1 MNQTSL
7 DKTLEAS
14 AIQAHPDFQRIRKAV
29 GSSASSRMRERYEV
43 ILKFAELQSISKV
56 SSELGLDRKTV
67 RKWLSRF
74 QEKGMEGL
82 ADKPRSGRKTVLSDS
97 KQDMIDNVLEKS
109 LTSDSPDEARDV
121 KSIANYLNLPYHP
134 VLRYLKSKGINVGD
148 LQKSMQR
155 KIDSAAERN
164 ADKQSSARKDSD
176 SSDKK

>member
-1 MNQTSL
+1 
-7 DKTLEAS
+7 
-14 AIQAHPDFQRIRKAV
+14 
-29 GSSASSRMRERYEV
+29 
-43 ILKFAELQSISKV
+43 
-56 SSELGLDRKTV
+56 
-67 RKWLSRF
+67 
-74 QEKGMEGL
+74 MEGL

-97 KQDMIDNVLEKS
+97 KQDMIDNVVEKS

-155 KIDSAAERN
+155 KDGAAERN
-164 ADKQSSARKDSD
+164 ADKQSAARKDTD

>member
-29 GSSASSRMRERYEV
+29 ASSASSRLRERYEV

-97 KQDMIDNVLEKS
+97 KQDMIDNVVEKR

-155 KIDSAAERN
+155 KDGAAERN
-164 ADKQSSARKDSD
+164 ADKQSAARKDTD